1 MTGREFIQAAGRWA
15 SQAND
20 IASIRTA
27 ISRAYYGAFHLS
39 RDLLTADFAWRC
51 RGGNDHQW
59 VQRHFLHC
67 GDVDAQLAGRL
78 LVALHDHRKLAD
90 YDLAE
95 RRIESPATALSCVD
109 MAIDVQT
116 YLDRLSADE
125 VARLRTDMQRYRE
138 AVGLT

>member
-1 MTGREFIQAAGRWA
+1 MNAGEFIQAAGRWA
-15 SQAND
+15 AQAND

-27 ISRAYYGAFHLS
+27 ISRAYYGAFHLCRNVS
-39 RDLLTADFAWRC
+39 TFHFSWRC

-67 GDVDAQLAGRL
+67 GDLDAQIVGRF
-78 LVALHDHRKLAD
+78 LVVLHDHRKLAD

-95 RRIESPATALSCVD
+95 RRIESSATALSCVE

-116 YLDRLSADE
+116 YLDRLSADDLN
-125 VARLRTDMQRYRE
+125 RLRADMQRYRDS
-138 AVGLT
+138 VGLA